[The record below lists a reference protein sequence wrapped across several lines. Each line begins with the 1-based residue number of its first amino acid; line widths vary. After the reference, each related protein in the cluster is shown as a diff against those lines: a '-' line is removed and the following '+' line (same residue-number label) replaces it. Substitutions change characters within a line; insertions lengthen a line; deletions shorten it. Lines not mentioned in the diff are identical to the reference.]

1 MKYSRISPIFAEYFL
16 LMLSA
21 SNKNVTTDHT
31 KTDMSDA
38 PEKHSSLEP
47 TPKRNNKAAIIIALM
62 AIVIIIQGIKIY
74 LDTKEKQEVRTQL
87 TTTEEELATT
97 MQRMTEIRTE
107 LDQKIAEVAK
117 LGGNVADLERAKAE
131 IENELKRSI
140 RATGKEIKALKDR
153 VEGYEMLLKNKD
165 EEIEKLKSVNKELV
179 TENRSL
185 KTQKNQLGDS
195 ISRLSQTKEDLA
207 SKVAIASQLKVEN
220 IRIVALNDRGKERES
235 PFKSRQVG
243 KLKIEFNIAEN
254 NVAPIEGKKIMVRII
269 DENNQV
275 LFDVS
280 RGSGT
285 FIFNG
290 KEEFYTASQEV
301 LFDNTKQK
309 LTYLYDKGSEY
320 ASGSYTLEVY
330 TDNYLMGRGEF
341 VVK

>member
-1 MKYSRISPIFAEYFL
+1 MNTTLHKNTILHYS
-16 LMLSA
+16 
-21 SNKNVTTDHT
+21 KN
-31 KTDMSDA
+31 DMSDPSEK
-38 PEKHSSLEP
+38 PESLET

-107 LDQKIAEVAK
+107 LDLKIEEVRK
-117 LGGNVADLERAKAE
+117 LGGNVADLELARTE
-131 IENELKRSI
+131 IENELRRNK

-153 VEGYEMLLKNKD
+153 VEGYELLLKNKD

-195 ISRLSQTKEDLA
+195 INRLSQTKEDLA
-207 SKVAIASQLKVEN
+207 SKVAIASQLKAEN
-220 IRIVALNDRGKERES
+220 VKIAALNDRGRERES

-254 NVAPIEGKKIMVRII
+254 SVAPIEGKKVMIRII

-290 KEEFYTASQEV
+290 KEEFYTASQEI
-301 LFDNTKQK
+301 LFDNTKQR
-309 LTYLYDKGSEY
+309 LTYIYDKGSEY
-320 ASGSYTLEVY
+320 ASGSYTLEIY
-330 TDNYLMGRGEF
+330 TDSYLMGTGEF